1 MHVSNTFHGFR
12 TIWKVVERR
21 VLYWE
26 FVLGSNRASDAIF
39 SVVHMICYL
48 RYISNVSTMSCLRLR
63 SKTLNYDVVHHST
76 PDCQF
81 HLRWINFLALWGASW
96 VPLLPIVLGL
106 ALLFPVFDIFL
117 VECCCI
123 SAVGAAV
130 LSIQSGSCKCCCSVF
145 LSKCPD
151 WFMTGEKTSE
161 TAVPK
166 KIEKLL

>member
-1 MHVSNTFHGFR
+1 MFLTHSTGSAPSEKLLREGFC
-12 TIWKVVERR
+12 IENLSLVVIGRPM
-21 VLYWE
+21 L
-26 FVLGSNRASDAIF
+26 FF